1 MTIINRHRRR
11 LALFISTLA
20 TAALLSAAPLASAA
34 ETIKIGYQKSS
45 TLLILLKRNGTLE
58 KKLAPLGYQ
67 ISWHEL
73 SSELLTTLNTGS
85 VDIHADVADA
95 FALFTQASSAPLTY
109 YAKENAAPSA
119 QAIVVPDHST
129 IRSVAD
135 LKGKKVAVQK
145 GTGSNFLLL
154 TALKKA
160 NLTIKDID
168 VRYLDAPD
176 GRAAFASGNVD
187 AWVVWDPF
195 LAATE
200 RQSKVRILA
209 DGRDGLAQYYRF
221 YTATTGFADKHPDV
235 LTIVLKELNE
245 TGKWVKANPKEAAE
259 ILSPLWG
266 NTDAATVE
274 LTNSRRSY
282 EIVPVRRDDL
292 AEQQRIA
299 DTYYQTGLIPKSLV
313 AKDIKIWSAAAK

>member
-1 MTIINRHRRR
+1 MTIINRRRRR
-11 LALFISTLA
+11 LALFISTVA
-20 TAALLSAAPLASAA
+20 SAALLSLSPVAWAA

-119 QAIVVPDHST
+119 QAIVVPDNST

-221 YTATTGFADKHPDV
+221 YTATTGFADKHPEV
-235 LTIVLKELNE
+235 LAIVLKELNE

-282 EIVPVRRDDL
+282 DIVPVRRDEL

-313 AKDIKIWSAAAK
+313 AKDIRIWSAAK